1 MQSDDELLEDEA
13 EMLVYVEF
21 EGITSSD
28 TFSNQDLQL
37 DMIGID
43 TEHPMMEINGRF
55 YEGTYEDAMGTYMFF
70 EKDDNPKVDDEVFD
84 KVPSLK
90 YFAKTRKLLKMQR
103 VFTKPKVEILGDSEH
118 DSCIPNIETL
128 SQAGVPP
135 KYQEEAMQFWSKV
148 RNDKLEEL
156 NMFLEKQKIREEKKS
171 KGILSDSEPDED
183 NPLVAKNKEKSEKA

>member
-1 MQSDDELLEDEA
+1 MESDDELPEDEE

-21 EGITSSD
+21 EGLAGND
-28 TFSNQDLQL
+28 AFNNENLQL
-37 DMIGID
+37 DMIGLD
-43 TEHPMMEINGRF
+43 TEHPVMQINGRF

-70 EKDDNPKVDDEVFD
+70 EKDDNPKVDDVVFD

-103 VFTKPKVEILGDSEH
+103 VFTKPKVEVVGDSEH
-118 DSCIPNIETL
+118 ESCIPNTDTL

-135 KYQEEAMQFWSKV
+135 SYQKDAMEFWNKI

-156 NMFLEKQKIREEKKS
+156 NTYLEKHKIREEKKS
-171 KGILSDSEPDED
+171 QDTPNSDED
-183 NPLVAKNKEKSEKA
+183 NLVEHKTEENSEEV